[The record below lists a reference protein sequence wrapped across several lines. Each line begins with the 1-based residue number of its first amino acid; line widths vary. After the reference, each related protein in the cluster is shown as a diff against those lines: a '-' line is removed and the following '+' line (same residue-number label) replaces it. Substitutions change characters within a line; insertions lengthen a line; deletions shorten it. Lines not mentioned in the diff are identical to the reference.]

1 NSLDL
6 SIIPNPFHLYIFWNI
21 YTFSQLDNHSNMEA
35 LLNVW
40 DLVLTWLFKLTEES
54 FWLELLGDRFLTL
67 LRRWLDNDVF
77 FYGMLFYITPI
88 VTSPFNR
95 LLTDVSLWFN
105 SYWYC
110 TIKVKQDEY
119 EAYNALEW
127 YVASQLGEK
136 CFRHVEAKILYIPQ
150 HHDGDNSNARH
161 RAPKLELFPT
171 GKRQEFYYKSHKIW
185 VNVQRERPNTVEN
198 MEEYGGQLSD
208 VLNMV
213 SQVNAMSITM
223 KTRQTSLLQSYLE
236 EWMELHHKV
245 KYGKMTIYKSS
256 LSRYS
261 EGSWVQVGTKASRS
275 FDSVILKSGQKE
287 LLLNDILLFR
297 QREQWYAELGLPYRR
312 GYLLR
317 GPPGT
322 GKTSSVV
329 SIASQ
334 LNMNLA
340 ILSITAQMDDER
352 IQYLLRTMPYNSIL
366 LIEDIDHCS
375 GFKKSKT
382 TPTDSD
388 TTSSRYA
395 RPQLSMTGILNAL
408 DGVTAQEGSMI
419 FMSCNNM
426 DDIEPALLRPGRID
440 IKMDLG
446 YSDRSQIKAM
456 YHRFM
461 NKTTCSWDDDLTKPL
476 NPSDNDN
483 TLLAT
488 RKSPLSS
495 PSLGSTT
502 STTIDNLT
510 IDETTTTITAADRFA
525 DAIPCDYVTPA
536 ELQNFFISHLD
547 TIQANSSPIECILS
561 LVPGFLD
568 TVRADREQAA
578 SDQVDA
584 AGLST
589 MENQQAAD
597 SQNDADDDTDSE
609 DNGDD

>member
-1 NSLDL
+1 MN
-6 SIIPNPFHLYIFWNI
+6 
-21 YTFSQLDNHSNMEA
+21 A
-35 LLNVW
+35 LLNGW

-54 FWLELLGDRFLTL
+54 FWLELLGDRFLSL
-67 LRRWLDNDVF
+67 LRRWTENDVF

-88 VTSPFNR
+88 VTAPFNR
-95 LLTDVSLWFN
+95 LLTDISLWFN
-105 SYWYC
+105 AYWYC

-119 EAYNALEW
+119 EAYHALEW
-127 YVASQLGEK
+127 YVASQLREK
-136 CFRHVEAKILYIPQ
+136 SFRHVEAKILYTPQ
-150 HHDGDNSNARH
+150 HHDGENNKAKH

-171 GKRQEFYYKSHKIW
+171 GKRQEFYYKGHKIW
-185 VNVQRERPNTVEN
+185 VNVQRESPNSVEN

-213 SQVNAMSITM
+213 SLVNAMSITM
-223 KTRQTSLLQSYLE
+223 KTRQTTLLQSYLE
-236 EWMELHHKV
+236 EWMELHHKM

-261 EGSWVQVGTKASRS
+261 EGSWVQLGTKASRS

-287 LLLNDILLFR
+287 MLLNDILLFR

-366 LIEDIDHCS
+366 LIEDNDHCS
-375 GFKKSKT
+375 GFKKSK
-382 TPTDSD
+382 PASTDSD
-388 TTSSRYA
+388 STSTRHT

-456 YHRFM
+456 YYRFI
-461 NKTTCSWDDDLTKPL
+461 NKTTFCWNDDLSKPL
-476 NPSDNDN
+476 NSSDNDD
-483 TLLAT
+483 TMLLET
-488 RKSPLSS
+488 RKS

-502 STTIDNLT
+502 STTIENLAV
-510 IDETTTTITAADRFA
+510 DETTAAADRFA

-547 TIQANSSPIECILS
+547 MIQANPSPIECILS

-568 TVRADREQAA
+568 TVKADREHAA
-578 SDQVDA
+578 NDQGSAIGPSIKENEQDA
-584 AGLST
+584 DL
-589 MENQQAAD
+589 
-597 SQNDADDDTDSE
+597 QNDTDDETESE
-609 DNGDD
+609 HSSCD